1 MLYQEDKG
9 NKEEK
14 EERSAKGKDI
24 LCEVAAHKLK
34 KTVLKHVKEAESDIA
49 SACAVFH
56 KRHEK
61 KTGRSITTISEF
73 EKVTKAFSQ
82 LPQSEMEELIKEGK
96 EEDKKRNDIMKEIMK
111 RRS

>member
-1 MLYQEDKG
+1 MLYQEDKE
-9 NKEEK
+9 NK

-56 KRHEK
+56 KRHEE
-61 KTGRSITTISEF
+61 KTGKSITTISEF

-82 LPQSEMEELIKEGK
+82 LPKSEMDKLIEEGK
-96 EEDKKRNDIMKEIMK
+96 EEDRKRNDILKEMRK
-111 RRS
+111 